1 MMETPLLSHGT
12 GRIRHVAARRRGE
25 GKGHRTLG
33 ALASVEDGMHYAV
46 SLMLIV
52 VSGLVLLHSAADFF
66 RGHATFPE
74 RVTALVNGVLFV
86 IIVMEMLRTVMA
98 HFDDAGLQLKP
109 FLIIGTISAV
119 RHILTVGAKASLG
132 AGAGGGEADFRN
144 GEIELAINAAVV
156 MVLVIGL
163 VLVRRSER
171 GPIGPPAQASAAQ
184 TIMESSTAPP

>member
-1 MMETPLLSHGT
+1 MPAWPPRRRDVNAPLSHGS
-12 GRIRHVAARRRGE
+12 GRIRHVAARRRGK

-46 SLMLIV
+46 SLMLVAI
-52 VSGLVLLHSAADFF
+52 SGIVLLHSAADFF
-66 RGHATFPE
+66 RGHASFPE

-119 RHILTVGAKASLG
+119 RHILTVGAKSSLG
-132 AGAGGGEADFRN
+132 ASGTDPDFRN

-171 GPIGPPAQASAAQ
+171 SGRELPAP
-184 TIMESSTAPP
+184 APPPEPV

>member
-1 MMETPLLSHGT
+1 M
-12 GRIRHVAARRRGE
+12 
-25 GKGHRTLG
+25 
-33 ALASVEDGMHYAV
+33 
-46 SLMLIV
+46 
-52 VSGLVLLHSAADFF
+52 LVLSIDNVVMHTATYLF
-66 RGHATFPE
+66 RGHIILPE

-119 RHILTVGAKASLG
+119 RHILTVGAKSSLG
-132 AGAGGGEADFRN
+132 AGAADPDFRN

-171 GPIGPPAQASAAQ
+171 GRDLPTHG
-184 TIMESSTAPP
+184 E

>member
-1 MMETPLLSHGT
+1 MEAPLLSHGS
-12 GRIRHVAARRRGE
+12 GRIRHVANRRRGK

-33 ALASVEDGMHYAV
+33 ALASVEDGMHYVV
-46 SLMLIV
+46 SLMLV
-52 VSGLVLLHSAADFF
+52 VISGVVLLHSAADFF
-66 RGHATFPE
+66 RGHVSFPE
-74 RVTALVNGVLFV
+74 RVTALVNGILFV

-119 RHILTVGAKASLG
+119 RHILTVGAKSSLG
-132 AGAGGGEADFRN
+132 AGGADTDFRN

-171 GPIGPPAQASAAQ
+171 GRDMTTGPP
-184 TIMESSTAPP
+184 PPEPV

>member
-1 MMETPLLSHGT
+1 MREGELLSHGS
-12 GRIRHVAARRRGE
+12 GRIRHVAARRRGR
-25 GKGHRTLG
+25 GQGHRTLG

-46 SLMLIV
+46 GLMLIV
-52 VSGLVLLHSAADFF
+52 VSALVLGHSAFDFF
-66 RGHATFPE
+66 GHHASFPE

-119 RHILTVGAKASLG
+119 RHILTVGAKTSLG
-132 AGAGGGEADFRN
+132 SAAGDGDFRN
-144 GEIELAINAAVV
+144 GEIELAVNAVVV

-171 GPIGPPAQASAAQ
+171 GAAEPDQPPPAPAEPAV
-184 TIMESSTAPP
+184 ESSPAEP